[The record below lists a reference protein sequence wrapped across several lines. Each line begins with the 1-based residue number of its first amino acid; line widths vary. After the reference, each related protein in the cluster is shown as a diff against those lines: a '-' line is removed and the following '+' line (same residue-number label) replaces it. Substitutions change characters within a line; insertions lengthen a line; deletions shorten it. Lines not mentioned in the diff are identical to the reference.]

1 MRLEWSAFAI
11 EDRVAIFDYIEAE
24 SPRAAID
31 VDEQISN
38 QLSLLI
44 QHPKR
49 GRVGRV
55 AGTREVVITHTP
67 YLAAYLISGETIRI
81 LRILHHAQQW
91 PDEIQ
96 RMGK

>member
-11 EDRVAIFDYIEAE
+11 EDRIAIFDYIEAG

-31 VDEQISN
+31 VDERISN

-44 QHPKR
+44 LHPES
-49 GRVGRV
+49 GRIGRV
-55 AGTREVVITHTP
+55 AGTRELVIANTP
-67 YLAAYLISGETIRI
+67 YLAAYVIRGETIRI

-91 PDEIQ
+91 PDQ
-96 RMGK
+96 V